1 MATKKDK
8 DPLKLEDAEGL
19 GPASIRLINEE
30 GIDDT
35 VSLVCKSATWLKNVT
50 AMERD
55 RAKKIIKGIKINL
68 IKEGIIPDD
77 DISAKELLKYRSTLP
92 RIKTGCDSIDKL
104 LNGGIES
111 ECITE
116 FFGENGAGK
125 TQMAHVLSIQVQRLV
140 KDGGLAEEGK
150 DKPTVL
156 FLDTEGTCRPERL
169 CEIAVCKKYV
179 KTDDEA
185 LEFLDQVIVR
195 KCYSADDL
203 HQKIQE
209 SMSQIKDMNIK
220 LIILDSATAL
230 FRSEYVGRGEGY
242 AKFGLINEMLHDL
255 KAIAENFRIPIVFIN
270 QIYHSPE
277 PDYGAEH
284 DRPFGGNVLGHAIPY
299 RIHLKKSGKKRV
311 ARIFKSPYN
320 PNDDA
325 LYIITPSGIEN
336 YVAKEKKK
344 E

>member
-1 MATKKDK
+1 
-8 DPLKLEDAEGL
+8 
-19 GPASIRLINEE
+19 
-30 GIDDT
+30 
-35 VSLVCKSATWLKNVT
+35 
-50 AMERD
+50 MERD
-55 RAKKIIKGIKINL
+55 RAKKIIKGIKIIL
-68 IKEGIIPDD
+68 IKQKIIPDD

-92 RIKTGCDSIDKL
+92 RVKTGCNSIDKL

-116 FFGENGAGK
+116 FFGENGVGK
-125 TQMAHVLSIQVQRLV
+125 TQMAHVLSIQVQRLI

-150 DKPTVL
+150 EKPTVL

-169 CEIAVCKKYV
+169 AEIALCKKYA
-179 KTDDEA
+179 TDEEVA
-185 LEFLDQVIVR
+185 LNFLDQVIVR

-209 SMSQIKDMNIK
+209 SMSQIKELNIK

-270 QIYHSPE
+270 QIYHTPDQSFGE
-277 PDYGAEH
+277 PDK
-284 DRPFGGNVLGHAIPY
+284 PFGGNVLGHAIPY

-311 ARIFKSPYN
+311 ARIYKSPYQA
-320 PNDDA
+320 NDDA
-325 LYIITPSGIEN
+325 LYIVTPRGIDDIE
-336 YVAKEKKK
+336 VKEKKK
-344 E
+344 IG